1 MQWDSNG
8 PSIAVR
14 PAFMAASLSALHE
27 TERQRHAL
35 KLVALGTHDFGRV
48 FRKSLPAVLML
59 LGD

>member
-1 MQWDSNG
+1 
-8 PSIAVR
+8 VR